1 MTQVKK
7 YLHHNGIISAMRTP
21 VNKWPQ
27 KFKKIL
33 LHTDKKKG
41 LEKGV
46 SDIFYKKI
54 LTVKIFLFIIKVNK
68 IFFTIGS
75 MQLAE

>member
-1 MTQVKK
+1 
-7 YLHHNGIISAMRTP
+7 MRTP
-21 VNKWPQ
+21 VNKPPQ

-33 LHTDKKKG
+33 LYTDKKKG
-41 LEKGV
+41 GKKEE

-54 LTVKIFLFIIKVNK
+54 LTVKIFLFIIQVNK